1 MKNVP
6 FADFGPLHQKLE
18 DEIIQQFTE
27 VYKNNWFINGK
38 KVTEFEEAYA
48 KYCNSKY
55 CIGCGN
61 GLEAI
66 ELTLKGFGIGKGDE
80 VIVCAHTFI
89 ASALAIS
96 KAGATPILVDAE
108 SDYCLT
114 DVTKIE
120 EKITDKTKAIIAVQ
134 LYGQACD
141 MNKIN
146 EIAKKY
152 NLKVIED
159 AAQAHGA
166 LYNQRKVGSLADA
179 AAFSFYPG
187 KNLGALGDA
196 GCVVTND
203 EKLATKVREYA
214 NYGAI
219 EKYHHN
225 VKGTNSRLD
234 EMQAAFLNVKLKYL
248 DETNAFRRQVAE
260 EYLENI
266 NNEEIILPKVAP
278 TNEHVWHIFSVRT
291 KERDLLQKYLADNGI
306 NTVIH
311 YPIPIH
317 QQQAYEELSEE
328 NYPVATEIANSV
340 LSLPM
345 YYGMTSED
353 VSYVIDTINQYSSE
367 KIKKLQK

>member
-1 MKNVP
+1 MKEIQ
-6 FADFGPLHQKLE
+6 FANFSPLHEKLK
-18 DEIIQQFTE
+18 DEIFKQFSE
-27 VYKNNWFINGK
+27 VYENNWFINGK
-38 KVTEFEEAYA
+38 KVAEFEQAFA
-48 KYCNSKY
+48 HYCNCSY
-55 CIGCGN
+55 CVGCGN

-66 ELTLKGFGIGKGDE
+66 ELILKGYGIGTGDE

-96 KAGATPILVDAE
+96 RTGAIPVLVDANP
-108 SDYCLT
+108 DYCLI
-114 DVTKIE
+114 DSSKIE
-120 EKITDKTKAIIAVQ
+120 DKITNKTKAIIAVQ
-134 LYGQACD
+134 LYGQACNMD
-141 MNKIN
+141 EIN
-146 EIAKKY
+146 QIAKKY

-166 LYNQRKVGSLADA
+166 LYKGKKVGSLGDA

-203 EKLATKVREYA
+203 EELAIKVREYA

-248 DETNAFRRQVAE
+248 DETNTFRRQVAE
-260 EYLENI
+260 TYLNDI
-266 NNEEIILPKVAP
+266 LNDEIILPKVAP
-278 TNEHVWHIFSVRT
+278 TNDHIWHIFAIRT
-291 KERDLLQKYLADNGI
+291 QNRNLLQQYLKEKGI
-306 NTVIH
+306 GTVIH

-317 QQQAYEELSEE
+317 KQQAYSELNNQS
-328 NYPVATEIANSV
+328 YPIASEIAETV

-345 YYGMTSED
+345 YYGMTPD
-353 VSYVIDTINQYSSE
+353 DINYVVDAVNDYSPQ
-367 KIKKLQK
+367 KVKKL